1 MKKKKTLFQR
11 ISSHFLLR
19 QAILVV
25 CSVIVLLVLTSFLLN
40 VFTRHWQKYEVPE
53 VLGKTLSQAT
63 KLGEDAEL
71 EFVVIDSLYVVGL
84 QPGSIITQSPHP
96 DSKVKSGRKI
106 FVVINSVSPRSEVIP
121 YVAGY
126 SLRGAKNILQ
136 SKGFEIA
143 ELIYVNDMATNN
155 VISQSY
161 KGQNIDKNSTL
172 KAKLG
177 EGITLRVGKNSSA
190 PLPIVPNVAGV
201 TLREAKSRIWEVG
214 LNVGQVIRD
223 ADVTDLNLGEA
234 KVYKQ
239 VPARENRLD
248 YGGKVTLYLSADSHR
263 VETGQKRSEDD
274 MRKAREGQVQDE
286 IEIDEQELKGD
297 I

>member
-1 MKKKKTLFQR
+1 M
-11 ISSHFLLR
+11 
-19 QAILVV
+19 V

-96 DSKVKSGRKI
+96 HSKVKSGRKI

-190 PLPIVPNVAGV
+190 PLPIVPNVVGV

-234 KVYKQ
+234 RVYKQ

-248 YGGKVTLYLSADSHR
+248 YGGKVTLYLSTDSHR

-286 IEIDEQELKGD
+286 IEIDEQELEGD